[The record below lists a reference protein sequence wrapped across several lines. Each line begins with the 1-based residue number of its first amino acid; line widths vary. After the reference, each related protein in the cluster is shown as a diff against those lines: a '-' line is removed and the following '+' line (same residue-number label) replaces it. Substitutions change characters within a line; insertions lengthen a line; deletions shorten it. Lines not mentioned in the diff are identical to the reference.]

1 MFIRWFGRALAL
13 IGLVTFIQGIFLMS
27 YSAVGREQSIAP
39 IHLLN
44 GPADLESTSP
54 PTEEPIVLLT
64 ATAFPTPMPTP
75 SPTAISTPT
84 PVPPTATPAFPAR
97 WAATATPW
105 PVPLGG
111 SPGGISDPRPL
122 LPFPPKRVNLLL
134 LGSDQRPGERVG
146 RTDTIILASID
157 PEEPSVRLLS
167 IPRDLW
173 VYIPGWGFNK
183 INTAYAHGELAR
195 YPGGGYGLLQD
206 TLRYNLGIQAHGYAL
221 VNFEG
226 MRTIIDTLGGV
237 EVTVRCPLYDVFP
250 DPDNPAITG
259 TLSLPTPGRY
269 HLDGKHAL
277 WYMRSRHSTG
287 DLDRSRRQQ
296 QVLEGML
303 DRLKAGG
310 WLLRVP
316 SLWSG
321 IRQTVQTDLGL
332 DEVVWLASIGMRLD
346 RSRIA
351 RGWLHQAVAS
361 SQISTTEGLE
371 LFIYLPTEQTYA
383 YLERFL
389 LGPFPSKAQPM
400 ARVEIINASG
410 NPLYGELA
418 AEILGEAGFEVARMV
433 EAAPDGQPT
442 RVSVLVPTVS
452 SATSQALLRAFRLP
466 RSRLEIAPEPGA
478 EAPYRVWLG
487 ADFNPCVR

>member
-1 MFIRWFGRALAL
+1 MFIRWFGKALAL
-13 IGLVTFIQGIFLMS
+13 IGFVMIIQSLIWMS
-27 YSAVGREQSIAP
+27 YGVMTSRGPGSP
-39 IHLLN
+39 MDTLN
-44 GPADLESTSP
+44 GVEGPVPTRSP
-54 PTEEPIVLLT
+54 EAARTIQPT
-64 ATAFPTPMPTP
+64 ATA
-75 SPTAISTPT
+75 TPT
-84 PVPPTATPAFPAR
+84 PAPTATRLLSPATPTPAFPAR
-97 WAATATPW
+97 WAITPT
-105 PVPLGG
+105 PRPGAPRGG
-111 SPGGISDPRPL
+111 PEGIPEPRPL
-122 LPFPPKRVNLLL
+122 LSFPPKRVNLLL
-134 LGSDQRPGERVG
+134 LGSDRRPGERLG

-157 PEEPSVRLLS
+157 PDEPSVRLLG

-183 INTAYAHGELAR
+183 INTAYVHGELTH

-206 TLRYNLGIQAHGYAL
+206 TLRYNLGLTVHGYAL
-221 VNFEG
+221 VDFDG

-237 EVTVRCPLYDVFP
+237 DVNVRCPLYDVFP

-296 QVLEGML
+296 QVLEGLL
-303 DRLKAGG
+303 DRLREGG

-332 DEVVWLASIGMRLD
+332 DEVLWMASVGLRLD

-351 RGWLHQAVAS
+351 RGWLHSVVES
-361 SQISTTEGLE
+361 RRISTTTESE
-371 LFIYLPTEQTYA
+371 LFIYLPTEQMYS

-389 LGPFPSKAQPM
+389 LGPLPSRASPV
-400 ARVEIINASG
+400 ARVEVINASG
-410 NPLYGELA
+410 NSLYGEMA
-418 AEILGEAGFEVARMV
+418 VEILREAGFEVVRMA
-433 EAAPDGQPT
+433 EAAPDGRPT
-442 RVSVLVPTVS
+442 RVIVISPPGSLST
-452 SATSQALLRAFRLP
+452 TQALMRTFRLP
-466 RSRLEIAPEPGA
+466 SSRLEVSPEPGA
-478 EAPYRVWLG
+478 EVPYRVWLG
-487 ADFNPCVR
+487 SDFNPCVR

>member
-1 MFIRWFGRALAL
+1 MFIRWFGKALAL
-13 IGLVTFIQGIFLMS
+13 IGFMMIIQSLIWMS
-27 YSAVGREQSIAP
+27 HGVLTSRGPGSP
-39 IHLLN
+39 MDTLN
-44 GPADLESTSP
+44 EVERSVPTRSLEA
-54 PTEEPIVLLT
+54 ELT
-64 ATAFPTPMPTP
+64 
-75 SPTAISTPT
+75 
-84 PVPPTATPAFPAR
+84 VPPTVTATPTSVPTATQLLSPATPTPAFPAR
-97 WAATATPW
+97 WAVTPTPW
-105 PVPLGG
+105 PGALGG
-111 SPGGISDPRPL
+111 GPEGIPEPRPL

-134 LGSDQRPGERVG
+134 LGSDRRPGERLG

-157 PEEPSVRLLS
+157 PDEPSVRLLS

-183 INTAYAHGELAR
+183 INTAYVHGELTR

-206 TLRYNLGIQAHGYAL
+206 TLRYNLGLAVHGYAL
-221 VNFEG
+221 VDFDG
-226 MRTIIDTLGGV
+226 MRTIIDALGGV
-237 EVTVRCPLYDVFP
+237 DVNVRCPLYDVFP

-296 QVLEGML
+296 QVLEGLL
-303 DRLKAGG
+303 DRLREGG

-332 DEVVWLASIGMRLD
+332 DEVLWMASVGLRLD

-351 RGWLHQAVAS
+351 RGWLHSVVES
-361 SQISTTEGLE
+361 RRISTTTESE
-371 LFIYLPTEQTYA
+371 LFIYLPTEQMYS

-389 LGPFPSKAQPM
+389 LGPLPSRASPV
-400 ARVEIINASG
+400 ARVEVINASG
-410 NPLYGELA
+410 NAVYGEMA
-418 AEILGEAGFEVARMV
+418 VEILREAGFEVVRMV
-433 EAAPDGQPT
+433 EAAPDGRPT
-442 RVSVLVPTVS
+442 RVIVISPPGSLST
-452 SATSQALLRAFRLP
+452 TQALMRAFRLP
-466 RSRLEIAPEPGA
+466 SSRLEVSPEPGA
-478 EAPYRVWLG
+478 EVPYRVWLSS
-487 ADFNPCVR
+487 DFNPCVR